1 MSVIELSNITKNRIE
16 YNNTNFMYFAEY
28 FKTELLSGYIQKI
41 QQLNTENFYLKIK
54 IRKEKENK
62 DLIIGEGICTI
73 SNLKTE
79 AKSEN
84 KGFALTLN
92 NKLENR
98 QIKHI
103 EQINNEKILLFEFV
117 DSKLYFEFFSN
128 NNIILTDKDNKIISC
143 LLKEEWKDRKIARNQ
158 RYILPKNESQNI
170 LDYSPTEKDVDITK
184 NLVSN
189 IIKNVNVP
197 PILIENYLLEKRVDK
212 NTFDFKI
219 YKKIV
224 EGLKELYSKID
235 LKKTRTIIKEDKTIF
250 INLDL
255 NFLDRI
261 NLDLNSIINDLVLKK
276 EIYSNENLALKKY
289 DKERKNIEHILDE
302 QKKAKDKILIKA
314 NKAKEIGDFIY
325 NNFEFFERLKNEIKS
340 VIEKRKTNEEI
351 KTKLD
356 ELNTEYNMNLK
367 FEKIEKEKGKIIFL
381 MP

>member
-1 MSVIELSNITKNRIE
+1 
-16 YNNTNFMYFAEY
+16 
-28 FKTELLSGYIQKI
+28 
-41 QQLNTENFYLKIK
+41 
-54 IRKEKENK
+54 
-62 DLIIGEGICTI
+62 
-73 SNLKTE
+73 
-79 AKSEN
+79 
-84 KGFALTLN
+84 LTLN

-128 NNIILTDKDNKIISC
+128 NNIILTNKDNKIISC

-158 RYILPKNESQNI
+158 IYILPKKESQNI
-170 LDYSPTEKDVDITK
+170 LDYIPTEKDVDITK

-189 IIKNVNVP
+189 IIKSVNVP
-197 PILIENYLLEKRVDK
+197 PVLIENYLLEKRVDK
-212 NTFDFKI
+212 NTFDFKT

-224 EGLKELYSKID
+224 EGLKEFYSKID
-235 LKKTRTIIKEDKTIF
+235 LEKTRVIIKDDKNIF
-250 INLDL
+250 INLNL
-255 NFLDRI
+255 NFLDYI

-289 DKERKNIEHILDE
+289 NKERKNIEHILDE

-314 NKAKEIGDFIY
+314 NKAKETGDFIY

-356 ELNTEYNMNLK
+356 ELNTEYNMNLN